1 MVFIDPQAGCIA
13 KHRKLVPTAGERLAW
28 GQGDSWVGLVHN
40 GIANFLFACHLIVH
54 STRIG

>member
-28 GQGDSWVGLVHN
+28 GQGDSY
-40 GIANFLFACHLIVH
+40 IMASLI
-54 STRIG
+54 SCLLAT